1 MKNALLGGLILS
13 CVCSPTWAQVSVTG
27 SCDQTGGWLAGGW
40 GSYRVVVEN
49 ESTESVT
56 VKRFH
61 MQWQGRDDEEDH
73 QGDELDIRIAPG
85 AKWVKSDVRYMFADV
100 AEAAGEKTPA
110 MAGVVAVEMESDIQ
124 EIPFSFEVPVAV
136 LPEPTRMIKGTHV
149 GLELMESRFDEF
161 ENLDRTSRWMDQS
174 YEAMADLT
182 GGRPYDGNTVVLK
195 ESPEHP
201 YWAYAGQ
208 EIILNTRYIGSTLG
222 DFDKGLMSFGW
233 VHEMGHDFDDGI
245 GEWYIW
251 SGPAGEWQA
260 NFKLCYA
267 AETMEDQSFRY
278 AWTFQPPHFPSP
290 DTSIRLTGYELTERM
305 FLMYGDRYLAD
316 PNRSWET
323 LESDEMHSLFQRI
336 QRVYGWEIYK
346 DWYRTYRT
354 LKEKGFEPPQSRV
367 DKINLIA
374 AILSRE
380 AKVDLVPV
388 FRQWRM
394 PVSKEQ
400 VTTMAQKYELRTE
413 GAS

>member
-1 MKNALLGGLILS
+1 M
-13 CVCSPTWAQVSVTG
+13 
-27 SCDQTGGWLAGGW
+27 AGGW
-40 GSYRVVVEN
+40 GSYRVTVEN
-49 ESTESVT
+49 GSGEPVT

-61 MQWQGRDDEEDH
+61 ADWQGRGDQEDR
-73 QGDELDIRIAPG
+73 QGDELDIEIAAG
-85 AKWVKSDVRYMFADV
+85 AKWVKSEVRYMFPDL
-100 AEAAGEKTPA
+100 AEAAGEKTPV
-110 MAGVVAVEMESDIQ
+110 MAGVVAVQVAADVQ
-124 EIPFSFEVPVAV
+124 EIPFSFEIPVAV
-136 LPEPTRMIKGTHV
+136 LGEPTRMIKGTYV
-149 GLELMESRFDEF
+149 ELALAESRFDAF
-161 ENLDRTSRWMDQS
+161 ENLERTARWMDQC

-201 YWAYAGQ
+201 YWAYAGR
-208 EIILNTRYIGSTLG
+208 EIILNTRYVGSTLA

-245 GEWYIW
+245 GPWYIW

-267 AETMEDQSFRY
+267 GETIEDQSFRY
-278 AWTFQPPHFPSP
+278 AWTFQPPHLPSP
-290 DTSIRLTGYELTERM
+290 DRSLRLTGYELTEKM

-346 DWYRTYRT
+346 NWYRTYRV
-354 LKEKGFEPPQSRV
+354 LKEKGFEPPESKE
-367 DKINLIA
+367 DKINLIV

-388 FRQWRM
+388 FQQWRL
-394 PVSKEQ
+394 PVSQEQ
-400 VTTMAQKYELRTE
+400 VAAMTQKYELSTE
-413 GAS
+413 SSS